1 VKSLREA
8 DGGLGSSVLKPTVE
22 FLALQ
27 TEFERLHVAVFK
39 IGLFISDC
47 VARLR
52 IVRWAFRYLVQ
63 VLLLLATLITSG
75 TVGFMIF
82 EDLPPS
88 EALHLTIQ
96 TITTVGYGDPQI
108 QTPEGRMFSNF
119 LMIFGVGI
127 ALYIF
132 WAVMDVSVGTQIRK
146 ALGMRS
152 YKREIGRMRNHVI
165 LCGHGRVGEA
175 TGEQLRAK
183 GKEYVVIDKLE
194 ENLESLPEMI
204 PRILGD
210 ATEDE
215 TLKKAG
221 IDRARAVLIAFGDDS
236 DTILCI
242 VTCRALNPKLKIFAR
257 SSHPENI
264 GKMKKVGANK
274 VISPAWEGGRRLVHY
289 VIEGSTE
296 KK

>member
-1 VKSLREA
+1 VVQFR
-8 DGGLGSSVLKPTVE
+8 V
-22 FLALQ
+22 
-27 TEFERLHVAVFK
+27 
-39 IGLFISDC
+39 
-47 VARLR
+47 
-52 IVRWAFRYLVQ
+52 VRWVFRYLVQ
-63 VLLLLATLITSG
+63 VSVLLAILITSG
-75 TVGFMIF
+75 TVGFMVL

-88 EALHLTIQ
+88 QALHLTIQ

-108 QTPEGRMFSNF
+108 LTPEGRMFSNF

-127 ALYIF
+127 ALYVF

-152 YKREIGRMRNHVI
+152 YRREIGRMKNHVI

-175 TGEQLRAK
+175 TSDQLRAK
-183 GKEYVVIDKLE
+183 SKEYIVIDKHE
-194 ENLESLPEMI
+194 QNLESLPEKI

-221 IDRARAVLIAFGDDS
+221 VDRAKTVLIVFGDDS

-264 GKMKKVGANK
+264 GKMKKVGADK
-274 VISPAWEGGRRLVHY
+274 VIMPAWEGGRRMVHY
-289 VIEGSTE
+289 ITEGLDKE
-296 KK
+296 K